1 MAGFQRSQNLPSIL
15 HKLFKRAAAAS
26 KSSVKT
32 GFAGIVA
39 TKETKNRKKTRKCEE
54 FKQEP
59 ITKRWKCIKFVYT
72 KPVAKPESN
81 QDETPSNLHKLIKR
95 NALGS
100 KSSAKT
106 GFAGVIATKET
117 NLRKKT
123 RECEEFKQ
131 EPITKRWKCIKFLV
145 VSKDS

>member
-1 MAGFQRSQNLPSIL
+1 MNTKILIVLSATFLITNVSTKPLTKTESDLKDAPSIL

-26 KSSVKT
+26 KSSAKT

-39 TKETKNRKKTRKCEE
+39 TKGTKN
-54 FKQEP
+54 
-59 ITKRWKCIKFVYT
+59 
-72 KPVAKPESN
+72 
-81 QDETPSNLHKLIKR
+81 
-95 NALGS
+95 
-100 KSSAKT
+100 
-106 GFAGVIATKET
+106 
-117 NLRKKT
+117 RKKT